1 MKMKCKRCQ
10 TQVPDDANICPQCGQ
25 DLDSLR
31 QLLQISYEEEMA
43 YLAGQGLPPPQ
54 VDPLPALDRKDGP
67 ALNDGPRI
75 IIDPRGNDYGTD
87 SSPGFSLADSL
98 SVEEESE
105 KEEKTS
111 GWDRA
116 LRGGFG
122 LRLMAFA
129 VDDLIVF
136 LVFIIFV
143 VCGLFA
149 VELAPGRDL
158 EISYG
163 NFFKIILPALV
174 PLGLMLG
181 LTYFSFFHGA
191 WGQTIGKM
199 IFGLRV
205 VRVDGQPLSFFRA
218 LARTISYA
226 PSALPLFLGF
236 FWVGLSSSKRSWHD
250 RISGTM
256 VTREQ

>member
-1 MKMKCKRCQ
+1 MKCKRCHI
-10 TQVPDDANICPQCGQ
+10 QVPDDANLCPQCGQ
-25 DLDSLR
+25 DLASLR
-31 QLLQISYEEEMA
+31 QLLRISYEEELA
-43 YLAGQGLPPPQ
+43 YLADQGLQPPK
-54 VDPLPALDRKDGP
+54 VDPLPALGRKDEP
-67 ALNDGPRI
+67 AVDDGPRI
-75 IIDPRGNDYGTD
+75 ILDPRGDDYVTD
-87 SSPGFSLADSL
+87 SGSGFFLGDPL
-98 SVEEESE
+98 SVEERSE

-111 GWDRA
+111 NWDRA

-122 LRLMAFA
+122 LRFMAFA
-129 VDDLIVF
+129 VDHLIVF
-136 LVFIIFV
+136 LIFIIYV
-143 VCGLFA
+143 VCGLLA

-163 NFFKIILPALV
+163 NFFKLVLPALV
-174 PLGLMLG
+174 PLGLMLS

-205 VRVDGQPLSFFRA
+205 VRVDGQPLTFFRA

-226 PSALPLFLGF
+226 LSAIPFFLGF
-236 FWVGLSSSKRSWHD
+236 FWVGITSSKRSWHD

-256 VTREQ
+256 VVREQ